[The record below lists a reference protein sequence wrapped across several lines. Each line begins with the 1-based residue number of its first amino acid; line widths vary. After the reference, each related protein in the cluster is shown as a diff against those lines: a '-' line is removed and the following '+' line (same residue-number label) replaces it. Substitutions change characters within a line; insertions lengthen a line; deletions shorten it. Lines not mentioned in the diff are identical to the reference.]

1 MSDSQGGLG
10 AGGSGD
16 RSPRSALQIETQA
29 YGEVPE
35 DAMDL
40 AVLRLRSVLRSA
52 PSPVLFGRVKL
63 AVSPGLVAGTSRS
76 VVAQA
81 NVDLS
86 GRLVRAQGVAE
97 NMRTAIELM
106 CERLGVQLRN
116 AGGGQGEFALR
127 RAGAR
132 AGARARVPRPR
143 RAAEAPVVVRHKGYG
158 LARLTVEEAIAEL
171 EAFDFDFHL
180 FTERVTGSDSVV
192 YTTVRGYR
200 VAQVEPRPD
209 LVGGAGAGSGAGSG
223 PGGGLGSG
231 SSGGL
236 AGETVSVSEV
246 PAPRMGVDEAQ
257 GRLEGLEQPFIF
269 FVDQRSGRGN
279 LLYFRYDGDLGLI
292 TPADG

>member
-1 MSDSQGGLG
+1 MSDSQAPQG
-10 AGGSGD
+10 APGD
-16 RSPRSALQIETQA
+16 RSPGSALQIETQA

-35 DAMDL
+35 DAIDL

-52 PSPVLFGRVKL
+52 PAAVLFARLKL

-86 GRLVRAQGVAE
+86 GRVVRARGVAE

-116 AGGGQGEFALR
+116 AGGGQGEFSLHR
-127 RAGAR
+127 L
-132 AGARARVPRPR
+132 GARARLPRPR
-143 RAAEAPVVVRHKGYG
+143 RAAEAPAVVRHKGYG
-158 LARLTVEEAIAEL
+158 LARLTVDEAIAEL

-192 YTTVRGYR
+192 YTTVQGYR

-209 LVGGAGAGSGAGSG
+209 LVGGAGASVEVGAFAGAGDF
-223 PGGGLGSG
+223 GG
-231 SSGGL
+231 
-236 AGETVSVSEV
+236 EVVSVSEV
-246 PAPRMGVDEAQ
+246 PAPRLAVDEAQ

-269 FVDQRSGRGN
+269 FVEPRTGRGN

-292 TPADG
+292 TPSDG

>member
-1 MSDSQGGLG
+1 MSDSQAPQG
-10 AGGSGD
+10 APGD
-16 RSPRSALQIETQA
+16 RFPGSALQIETQA

-35 DAMDL
+35 DAIDL

-52 PSPVLFGRVKL
+52 PSAVLFARVKV

-97 NMRTAIELM
+97 NMRTAIDLM

-116 AGGGQGEFALR
+116 AGGGQGEFSLH
-127 RAGAR
+127 RAGA
-132 AGARARVPRPR
+132 ARARLPRPR
-143 RAAEAPVVVRHKGYG
+143 RAVETPAVVRHKGYG
-158 LARLTVEEAIAEL
+158 LARLTVDEAIAEL

-180 FTERVTGSDSVV
+180 FTERLTGSDSVV

-200 VAQVEPRPD
+200 VAQVSPRPD
-209 LVGGAGAGSGAGSG
+209 LVAGVGAGAGVGASAGVG
-223 PGGGLGSG
+223 AT
-231 SSGGL
+231 
-236 AGETVSVSEV
+236 AGEIVSVSEV

-269 FVDQRSGRGN
+269 FVEPRSGRGN

-292 TPADG
+292 TPAEPSGG

>member
-1 MSDSQGGLG
+1 MSDSQGPQG
-10 AGGSGD
+10 ASGD
-16 RSPRSALQIETQA
+16 RSAGSALQIETQA

-52 PSPVLFGRVKL
+52 PEPVLFARVKL
-63 AVSPGLVAGTSRS
+63 AVSVGLVAGASRS

-97 NMRTAIELM
+97 NIRTAIELM
-106 CERLGVQLRN
+106 CERLGVKLRN
-116 AGGGQGEFALR
+116 AGGGQGEFSLYR
-127 RAGAR
+127 RGAR
-132 AGARARVPRPR
+132 RARVPRPR
-143 RAAEAPVVVRHKGYG
+143 RAVEGARVVRHKGYG
-158 LARLTVEEAIAEL
+158 LARLTVDEAIAEL

-180 FTERVTGSDSVV
+180 FTERATGSDSVV

-209 LVGGAGAGSGAGSG
+209 LVAGSGAGSG
-223 PGGGLGSG
+223 AGVGSER
-231 SSGGL
+231 GL
-236 AGETVSVSEV
+236 AGEVVSVSEI

-269 FVDQRSGRGN
+269 FVDRRSGRGN

-292 TPADG
+292 APADG

>member
-1 MSDSQGGLG
+1 MSDSQAPQGDPGDGSPG
-10 AGGSGD
+10 A
-16 RSPRSALQIETQA
+16 AQQIETQA

-40 AVLRLRSVLRSA
+40 AVLRLRSQLRSA
-52 PSPVLFGRVKL
+52 PKPVLFARVKL
-63 AVSPGLVAGTSRS
+63 AVTPGLVAGASRS

-86 GRLVRAQGVAE
+86 GRLLRAQGVAE

-116 AGGGQGEFALR
+116 AGGGQGEFSLR
-127 RAGAR
+127 RGGGVR
-132 AGARARVPRPR
+132 LPRPR
-143 RAAEAPVVVRHKGYG
+143 LAAEGAQVVRRKAYG
-158 LARLTVEEAIAEL
+158 LARLTVDEAIAEL
-171 EAFDFDFHL
+171 ESFDFDFHL

-209 LVGGAGAGSGAGSG
+209 LVELSGGGGGAGPAA
-223 PGGGLGSG
+223 GGGGSV
-231 SSGGL
+231 
-236 AGETVSVSEV
+236 GEIVSVSEV
-246 PAPRMGVDEAQ
+246 PAPRLGVDEAQ
-257 GRLEGLEQPFIF
+257 VRLEGLEQPFIF
-269 FVDQRSGRGN
+269 FVERVSGRGS

-292 TPADG
+292 TPA